1 MKAKSDKTMESKK
14 SSGRYPLEGPETTIT
29 ATVEITL
36 IVKDQVS
43 QLQAGEILHDI
54 LDGVDD
60 YKVRNLK
67 VFQR

>member
-1 MKAKSDKTMESKK
+1 MKENCTKTTESKK
-14 SSGRYPLEGPETTIT
+14 SGKYPWEGPETTIT

-43 QLQAGEILHDI
+43 ELQAGEILHDI

>member
-1 MKAKSDKTMESKK
+1 MKDKSDKTMESKN
-14 SSGRYPLEGPETTIT
+14 PETTIT
-29 ATVEITL
+29 ATVEVTVI
-36 IVKDQVS
+36 IKDQVS
-43 QLQAGEILHDI
+43 ELEAGEILHDI

>member
-14 SSGRYPLEGPETTIT
+14 SGRYPWEGPETTIT

-43 QLQAGEILHDI
+43 ELQAGEILHDI

-60 YKVRNLK
+60 YKVKNLK